1 MFLHRL
7 MFVIRFA
14 EFHQRRA
21 SGDGQGAAV
30 DVVAMFREDI
40 VPQAW
45 WAVLLC
51 DAVELLQNGASVLQ
65 RGLENERLTKHDLWH
80 SLQAAR
86 CSSRLTTPAC

>member
-1 MFLHRL
+1 

-21 SGDGQGAAV
+21 SGDGQGAAM

-51 DAVELLQNGASVLQ
+51 DAAELLQDGASVL
-65 RGLENERLTKHDLWH
+65 RYGTEK
-80 SLQAAR
+80 
-86 CSSRLTTPAC
+86 